1 MQIGPHLSSARPV
14 DAIRKE
20 AAQAAGGAAPASAA
34 SASREASRTRSDN
47 RSPSASVG
55 LKTWSPRFNEQVGKA
70 QIAADYLDR
79 GIGQLKSVR
88 SLLGQQIA
96 AGEGDVVLKRR
107 VDQFAALWQSRP
119 AQTAGSL
126 DPALTFDA
134 VNPPL
139 RQFTVRG
146 LDLASLRKGDGENL
160 SFSLAGAG
168 RRTPSVA
175 LEAGLA
181 DVDIVRRFDQALAS
195 TGVRATA
202 DDQGRLVFSVAEQ
215 AWPAVRDTL
224 MLRGGGIRWPTGQF
238 SRVQAE
244 AQPDGIDPARWSVD
258 DADAMRATLA
268 QATRA
273 LDAFTLARRRV
284 DEVLHGAAQSAD
296 AVLAQNAAER
306 AAGFADAFAALGE
319 SRSYRALNEFSGA
332 LAGIRRERVQA
343 LLAAR

>member
-14 DAIRKE
+14 DAIGPGR
-20 AAQAAGGAAPASAA
+20 AHAAGNAA
-34 SASREASRTRSDN
+34 SPSRETLRTRDDN
-47 RSPSASVG
+47 RSPSASAG

-88 SLLGQQIA
+88 SLLGQQIT
-96 AGEGDVVLKRR
+96 AGEGDVVLQRR
-107 VDQFAALWQSRP
+107 IGQFAALWQSRP
-119 AQTAGSL
+119 AQAAGSL

-146 LDLASLRKGDGENL
+146 LELASLRDGDSESL
-160 SFSLAGAG
+160 SFSVAGAG

-175 LEAGLA
+175 LEPALP
-181 DVDIVRRFDQALAS
+181 DVEIVRRFDQALAS

-215 AWPAVRDTL
+215 AWPGVRDTL

-238 SRVQAE
+238 SRVQAQ
-244 AQPDGIDPARWSVD
+244 ALPDGIDPARWSVD
-258 DADAMRATLA
+258 DPDAMRATLV

-284 DEVLHGAAQSAD
+284 DEVLLDAAQRAD
-296 AVLAQNAAER
+296 AVLPPNAAER

>member
-14 DAIRKE
+14 DAIGPGR
-20 AAQAAGGAAPASAA
+20 AHAAGNAAPPT
-34 SASREASRTRSDN
+34 RETPRTRN
-47 RSPSASVG
+47 EERAPAGSAG

-70 QIAADYLDR
+70 QLAADYLDR

-88 SLLGQQIA
+88 SLLGQQIG
-96 AGEGDVVLKRR
+96 AGEGDVVLQRR
-107 VDQFAALWQSRP
+107 IGQFAALWQSRP
-119 AQTAGSL
+119 AQTASSL

-146 LDLASLRKGDGENL
+146 LDLASLREGDSENL
-160 SFSLAGAG
+160 SFSVAGAG

-175 LEAGLA
+175 LEAGLP
-181 DVDIVRRFDQALAS
+181 DVEIVRRIDQALAS

-215 AWPAVRDTL
+215 AWPGVRDTL

-244 AQPDGIDPARWSVD
+244 ALPDGIDPVRWSVE

-284 DEVLHGAAQSAD
+284 DEVLLD
-296 AVLAQNAAER
+296 AVHSTGAVLPQNAAER

-343 LLAAR
+343 LLAVR